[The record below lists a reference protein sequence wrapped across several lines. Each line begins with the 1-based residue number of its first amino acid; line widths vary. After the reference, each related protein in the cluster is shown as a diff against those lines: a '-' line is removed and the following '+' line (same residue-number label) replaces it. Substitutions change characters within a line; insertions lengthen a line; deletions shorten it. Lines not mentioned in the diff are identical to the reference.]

1 MSGSLELLIEA
12 LNNCT
17 AALQAHNAAN
27 GNTSSAAAD
36 KSAAGSKKTTST
48 KSTKTETPKA
58 TKTKQET
65 TEAIVALK
73 DTVGKDAA
81 VALLKKHGFAKLA
94 DIAEDKFDVLF
105 EEATAQLEA
114 HNNAGDNAADDDF

>member
-1 MSGSLELLIEA
+1 MSGSIELLIEA

-17 AALQAHNAAN
+17 AALQAHTAAN
-27 GNTSSAAAD
+27 GNAAGAAAD
-36 KSAAGSKKTTST
+36 KSASGAKKNNA
-48 KSTKTETPKA
+48 KPAKPETPKA

-114 HNNAGDNAADDDF
+114 HNAAGDTPADDDF